1 MFSAHLGPCLAND
14 PKKRFFSHDY
24 LLLIRM
30 ELLIK
35 EIHTIHIYSWFRQA
49 PSIACTGYF
58 SASIMQTFFSLLF
71 LIHYTLAS
79 DLGRIRPRAQ
89 EDHLADYPG
98 NFPSDDLIAETP
110 GNQLII
116 SGDITGNNGP
126 GFERQQQQQPQKTWL
141 KSPELLL
148 LAGGATAQCNNGAE
162 SIPEQSF
169 TPRRFRRSSAR
180 HAKRQS
186 KTFCTVPEPQ
196 KLQNGEEA
204 PIKPKKKRPEVGQA
218 DLGYPGIS
226 LPIVQNL
233 IMQIKM
239 WGSIAQEPH
248 EGVCGSVEVPICV
261 PMLPTRQYPTQQ
273 QSFSHFVVPVRFC
286 KFFLSVVDFYHYHPL
301 FHTFNPEKHAGG
313 KKLGGVLRTSL

>member
-1 MFSAHLGPCLAND
+1 
-14 PKKRFFSHDY
+14 
-24 LLLIRM
+24 M

-35 EIHTIHIYSWFRQA
+35 DIYTIYIYSQNSSFGQA
-49 PSIACTGYF
+49 PTIACTVYF
-58 SASIMQTFFSLLF
+58 FASIMQTFLSLLF

-79 DLGRIRPRAQ
+79 DLGMIRPRAQ
-89 EDHLADYPG
+89 EDYLADYPRD
-98 NFPSDDLIAETP
+98 FPADDLMAEIP

-116 SGDITGNNGP
+116 SGDTTGNTEP
-126 GFERQQQQQPQKTWL
+126 GFERQQQQQQQQTWL
-141 KSPELLL
+141 KSPEALR

-162 SIPEQSF
+162 SIPEQSL

-204 PIKPKKKRPEVGQA
+204 PIKPEKKLPEVGQA
-218 DLGYPGIS
+218 DSGYPGIS
-226 LPIVQNL
+226 LPIVQDI
-233 IMQIKM
+233 IMQIRM
-239 WGSIAQEPH
+239 WGSISQEPH

-261 PMLPTRQYPTQQ
+261 PKLPKRKYPTQQ

-286 KFFLSVVDFYHYHPL
+286 KFFLSVIDF
-301 FHTFNPEKHAGG
+301 
-313 KKLGGVLRTSL
+313 